1 MNKIHNS
8 EANKEISFSNHSKFL
23 IIVIVLFI
31 PFFILF
37 NFIDEPQLVLKNYYH
52 FLILGLIGA
61 IVANSTGAGGGIVFI
76 PAFTALGVSGLSALG
91 TSLAIQ
97 CFGMTAG
104 ALSWLYAMHKGC
116 FGQRS
121 VLLLSLKLIAIS
133 GIASVIGMLIAQY
146 ILPTPSWPIGTLFK
160 YFSIAFGLALLAV
173 VLKRRSSDSSHQRV
187 RRRDLP
193 LIVLVSFGGGII
205 TSWLSIGAGE
215 WLAILLFLLGY
226 PAMVVVCVAVCI
238 SSLVVLSG
246 IPYHIFITESVE
258 WYIVLFAAPA
268 AIIGGTIA
276 RYLSNWLGPLRLKLF
291 FSLWVLGSGLFM

>member
-1 MNKIHNS
+1 MNKNKAL
-8 EANKEISFSNHSKFL
+8 ETANNLTLSVWSKLILFGPVLLVPSFIL
-23 IIVIVLFI
+23 C
-31 PFFILF
+31 FFI
-37 NFIDEPQLVLKNYYH
+37 DDPATVLHNYGH
-52 FLILGLIGA
+52 FLFLGFCGA

-76 PAFTALGVSGLSALG
+76 PAFTALGVSAGSALG

-104 ALSWLYAMHKGC
+104 ALSWLYAMYNGS
-116 FGQRS
+116 FGPRPL
-121 VLLLSLKLIAIS
+121 LLLSLRLFAVS
-133 GIASVIGMLIAQY
+133 GLASVLGMLMAQY
-146 ILPTPSWPIGTLFK
+146 TLPTPNWPIATLFK
-160 YFSIAFGLALLAV
+160 YFSIAFGLALLGV
-173 VLKRRSSDSSHQRV
+173 VYKRRSIVHSHQRL

-193 LIVLVSFGGGII
+193 LIILVSFAGGVI

-246 IPYHIFITESVE
+246 IPYHIFVTESIQ

-276 RYLSNWLGPLRLKLF
+276 RFISHWLGPLRLKVF
-291 FSLWVLGSGLFM
+291 FSLWVLLSGILI

>member
-23 IIVIVLFI
+23 IIVIVFFI

-37 NFIDEPQLVLKNYYH
+37 NFIDEPQSVLKNYYH

-116 FGQRS
+116 FGHRS

-193 LIVLVSFGGGII
+193 LIVLVSFCGGII